1 MGENN
6 MTYNEM
12 RLVLA
17 INLVVVNL
25 LMIALSFTLNNM
37 GFYFLAAACVIGE
50 SAVLASIL
58 IKGEKKPNL

>member
-6 MTYNEM
+6 MTYNEL

-50 SAVLASIL
+50 SAVLASI
-58 IKGEKKPNL
+58 